1 MKLIFRPKMQWTA
14 FTEIVSSVTVLYSQ
28 TVTCFETTRHFACC
42 DILMMTPHVPGVQ
55 VMFI

>member
-28 TVTCFETTRHFACC
+28 TVTTTRHFACC